1 MIISKMPKIIIFILS
16 LNFFLIFNAYAVKNE
31 FNTWLL
37 EFKARAVSDG
47 ISKKVVDDVM
57 DNAIFLPKVIE
68 YDRYQPEFYE
78 DTFTYIKKRSSRK
91 KILEGKRL
99 YKKEKKI
106 IDKIENEFDVEKE
119 LLLALMGIETNF
131 GKYLGKMD
139 IVSSLATLSFD
150 KRRSEFFTKE
160 LIILLNLVDKG
171 IVKKEILYGSWAGA
185 FGNFQFM
192 PRTIMDF
199 AIDYNKNSTIELKK
213 TEDSFASAANY
224 LKRIG
229 WKKNQ
234 PCFFKINLKDNIPKK
249 YLNSSAR
256 NISNK
261 KKVNF
266 FKKYIN
272 NFDKLNLKNNS
283 LSAIIIPDKDIIPGA
298 ETYAP
303 AYIVFDNY
311 EKILTWNRSLR
322 FALAV
327 CTLKKILKM
336 KFKIIILTLLLF
348 SCSSNYTKLDKRE
361 PYYSKG
367 FAYITEEEKPKK
379 NSTKS
384 ANNNSRQKVF
394 NKFLRPN
401 TLVKIINPD
410 TKDYIIL
417 KNSISGKYPDFYKV
431 SISNSVANEINL
443 DKKLPLI
450 EILEIK
456 KNKSFVAK
464 KAKIFNE
471 EKKISTNAPVTSVK
485 ISNISKNKNKKK
497 KKTESKI
504 YIQIAS
510 FYSEDSAI
518 YLKKRILSKIP
529 NYDKKKLKIVRKS
542 NKKINLF
549 SGPYNSIS
557 LVKNDYTKLAEFGF
571 EDLDITINEK

>member
-1 MIISKMPKIIIFILS
+1 MLKIIIFILS
-16 LNFFLIFNAYAVKNE
+16 FNFFLILDANAVKND
-31 FNTWLL
+31 FNAWLL

-47 ISKKVVDDVM
+47 ISKTVVDDVM
-57 DNAIFLPKVIE
+57 DKAIFLPKVIE

-106 IDKIENEFDVEKE
+106 IDKIENEFNVEKE

-171 IVKKEILYGSWAGA
+171 IVKKDILYGSWAGA

-199 AIDYNKNSTIELKK
+199 AIDYNKNKTIELKK

-256 NISNK
+256 KISNK

-266 FKKYIN
+266 FKKYID

-298 ETYAP
+298 ETHSP
-303 AYIVFDNY
+303 AYIIFDNY

-327 CTLKKILKM
+327 CTLKEN
-336 KFKIIILTLLLF
+336 FK
-348 SCSSNYTKLDKRE
+348 
-361 PYYSKG
+361 
-367 FAYITEEEKPKK
+367 
-379 NSTKS
+379 
-384 ANNNSRQKVF
+384 
-394 NKFLRPN
+394 
-401 TLVKIINPD
+401 
-410 TKDYIIL
+410 
-417 KNSISGKYPDFYKV
+417 
-431 SISNSVANEINL
+431 NEI
-443 DKKLPLI
+443 
-450 EILEIK
+450 
-456 KNKSFVAK
+456 
-464 KAKIFNE
+464 
-471 EKKISTNAPVTSVK
+471 
-485 ISNISKNKNKKK
+485 
-497 KKTESKI
+497 
-504 YIQIAS
+504 
-510 FYSEDSAI
+510 
-518 YLKKRILSKIP
+518 
-529 NYDKKKLKIVRKS
+529 
-542 NKKINLF
+542 
-549 SGPYNSIS
+549 
-557 LVKNDYTKLAEFGF
+557 
-571 EDLDITINEK
+571 